1 MEMFLAILT
10 AIIIGDLF
18 SRVLNFYEARRTERL
33 FEEKMNRM
41 KEMHSEMQDEVDK
54 EAQKILENL
63 IKGGNLPGDKDRG
76 EWKYLD

>member
-10 AIIIGDLF
+10 AIVIGDLF